1 MIARPT
7 QARLPPEATIPA
19 VSDSPAAIDLKSA
32 TELDGTDG
40 QFTIE
45 LSDRWRLWGPSGGYL
60 SAIALRA
67 AGEISQLARP
77 VSFYCHF
84 LKSPRFETVEV
95 VAQMERAGRRSESIS
110 VTMRQDGQP
119 VMKALVRTAS
129 ESDGHSHHIASIPT
143 DSRPGELKP
152 FRFSGPG
159 STEYTYWDHFER
171 RLPEQPAD
179 SVAAKPRI
187 EWIRSTPIAS
197 FENPFLDAAR
207 PLMMLDTFGYLG
219 ALENYEQPL
228 FAPNLDTSAWFHDID
243 AQTDWLMIEHVNPVA
258 RDGILFVDG
267 NVWSED
273 GVLVASGS
281 AQLLQLPTD

>member
-1 MIARPT
+1 MH
-7 QARLPPEATIPA
+7 
-19 VSDSPAAIDLKSA
+19 DSSPAIDLKSA
-32 TELDGTDG
+32 TELSGAGGSYAID
-40 QFTIE
+40 
-45 LSDRWRLWGPSGGYL
+45 LSDRWRLWGPSSGYL

-67 AGEISQLARP
+67 AGEISRLAHP

-84 LKSPRFETVEV
+84 LKSPQFDTVEV
-95 VAQMERAGRRSESIS
+95 IAEIERAGRRSESIS

-129 ESDGHSHHIASIPT
+129 ESTGHSHHIASIPT
-143 DSRPGELKP
+143 TDRPDELKP
-152 FRFSGPG
+152 FRYGGPR
-159 STEYTYWDHFER
+159 SSEYTYWDHFER
-171 RLPEQPAD
+171 RLPQLTMD
-179 SVAAKPRI
+179 SDAAKPRV

-197 FENPFLDAAR
+197 FENPFIDAAR

-219 ALENYEQPL
+219 ALENYADGPL
-228 FAPNLDTSAWFHDID
+228 LAPNLDTSAWFHDIS
-243 AQTDWLMIEHVNPVA
+243 AQTDWLLIEHANPVA

-281 AQLLQLPTD
+281 AQLVQLPTD